1 MDFFLFTLPLG
12 AGVGIF
18 GTLVGIGGGLILVP
32 LFILC
37 LPSTFPEAPQ
47 VIGTSL
53 FVALNALSGTFAYI
67 RQRRVFLKLLFPLLL
82 PLCRELSSA
91 LMLPIFLS
99 VTPLNLLLA
108 VFYC

>member
-1 MDFFLFTLPLG
+1 MDFFLFTLLG

-53 FVALNALSGTFAYI
+53 FVVFLNA
-67 RQRRVFLKLLFPLLL
+67 
-82 PLCRELSSA
+82 
-91 LMLPIFLS
+91 
-99 VTPLNLLLA
+99 
-108 VFYC
+108 